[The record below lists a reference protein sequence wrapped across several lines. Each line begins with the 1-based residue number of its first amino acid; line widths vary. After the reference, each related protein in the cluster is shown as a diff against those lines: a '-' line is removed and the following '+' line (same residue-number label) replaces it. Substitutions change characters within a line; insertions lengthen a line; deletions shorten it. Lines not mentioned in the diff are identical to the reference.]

1 MTIEDIHTFQELAK
15 QNSYEYKIL
24 GQPEVRWIKIEDT
37 YGIEVEY
44 VRNGANNSR
53 THVCNYY
60 FNPDYSHPTRTMQPY
75 NLWAQSY
82 YLSKKV
88 RYLNHRHKHSP
99 SFRVPYSWHVYIRT
113 VLHET

>member
-1 MTIEDIHTFQELAK
+1 MPNYNRYPKRKSREYPKFSDYEDLTIEDIHTFQELAK

-60 FNPDYSHPTRTMQPY
+60 FLMTI
-75 NLWAQSY
+75 
-82 YLSKKV
+82 YLQQ
-88 RYLNHRHKHSP
+88 
-99 SFRVPYSWHVYIRT
+99 
-113 VLHET
+113 